1 MKLCQLCP
9 SNCFFQ
15 TPGSELHI
23 LEWCYLGRCGILA
36 ALEGFKSSPSQ
47 KSQVIPW
54 LDVFGGKFGDI
65 PTISK
70 GREILELDVTSK
82 FALNACFIVDSDD
95 MKLFW
100 GQFSSPVD
108 WVSSF
113 DMNSKPFEPSFL
125 ATWDGP
131 RQGLVESCC
140 TVSFVK
146 CVTVMRSDA
155 TETRW
160 SWRN

>member
-1 MKLCQLCP
+1 MNYTFWNGAIWVDVASWRRWK
-9 SNCFFQ
+9 
-15 TPGSELHI
+15 
-23 LEWCYLGRCGILA
+23 
-36 ALEGFKSSPSQ
+36 GFTSSPSYNC
-47 KSQVIPW
+47 QVIPW

-95 MKLFW
+95 MKLFCE
-100 GQFSSPVD
+100 QFSSPVE

-113 DMNSKPFEPSFL
+113 DMNGKPSFAPKFL

-146 CVTVMRSDA
+146 CVTVMQSDA
-155 TETRW
+155 TETSW
-160 SWRN
+160 SWPN